1 MEKLN
6 NEEIKVW
13 LEGIKNGTADYT
25 ELEPCAYKYFD
36 KYNALIHEY
45 RYGMK
50 DSERCKQEALQL
62 RAEYNRYID
71 RHIRHSEQLKQFA
84 ENVRRSELL
93 RIELYKAKDLQTA
106 LDIAL
111 EICEI
116 TTEEHGLKARV
127 LGGLK

>member
-6 NEEIKVW
+6 NEEINDW
-13 LEGIKNGTADYT
+13 LERIKNGTADYT
-25 ELEPCAYKYFD
+25 ELEPCAYKFFD
-36 KYNALIHEY
+36 KYNDLVHQY

-50 DSERCKQEALQL
+50 DQERCRQEALQL
-62 RAEYNRYID
+62 RAEYNRSIERYM
-71 RHIRHSEQLKQFA
+71 RHSEQLKRFV

-93 RIELYKAKDLQTA
+93 RIELYKALDMRTA

-127 LGGLK
+127 LGGLQ